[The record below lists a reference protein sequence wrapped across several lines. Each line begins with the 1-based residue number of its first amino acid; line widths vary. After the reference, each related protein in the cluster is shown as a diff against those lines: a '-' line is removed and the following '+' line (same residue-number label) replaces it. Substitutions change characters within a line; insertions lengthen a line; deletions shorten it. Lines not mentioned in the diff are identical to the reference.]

1 MADRR
6 LTIAYTVLALA
17 AFAANSILCRMA
29 LREGVVDPATFSTVR
44 FASGA
49 MMLIVVGAR
58 TKRPFFPLS
67 GSWVAAISLAIYAL
81 PFAFAYTQL
90 SAGTGALIM
99 FGCVQ
104 VTMLVA
110 ALSAG
115 ERPHA
120 VQWVG
125 LIVALAGLVNLV
137 FPGLTAPSPLG
148 AALMAT
154 AGVCWGLYSL
164 LGRSASNPL
173 LQNTGNFVRA
183 VPLIAV
189 VSVFTTPSIHI
200 EPRGA
205 VLSIASGAVA
215 TGLGYVVWYAAVRG
229 LSAVRASVVQLAVP
243 LIAAGGG
250 VLLLSETVTLRLVSS
265 TILVLGGITM
275 ATLGGARSLRATIA
289 AEPTR

>member
-6 LTIAYTVLALA
+6 LTIAYTVMAMV

-44 FASGA
+44 FLSGA
-49 MMLIVVGAR
+49 ILLTIVATR

-67 GSWVAAISLAIYAL
+67 GSWLAAVVLTVYAL

-110 ALSAG
+110 AVGEG
-115 ERPHA
+115 ERPHV
-120 VQWVG
+120 VQWLG
-125 LIVALAGLVNLV
+125 LVVALTGLVNLV

-154 AGVCWGLYSL
+154 AGVCWGVYSL
-164 LGRSASNPL
+164 LGRASNPL

-183 VPLIAV
+183 VPLIAAA
-189 VSVFTTPSIHI
+189 SAFTMPRMHI

-229 LSAVRASVVQLAVP
+229 LTAVRASVVQLAVP

-265 TILVLGGITM
+265 TVLVLGGITM
-275 ATLGGARSLRATIA
+275 AILGGARSLRTTV

>member
-6 LTIAYTVLALA
+6 LTIAYTVMAMV

-44 FASGA
+44 FLSGA
-49 MMLIVVGAR
+49 ILLTIVATR

-67 GSWVAAISLAIYAL
+67 GSWLAAVVLTVYAL

-110 ALSAG
+110 AVGEG
-115 ERPHA
+115 ERPHV
-120 VQWVG
+120 VQWLG
-125 LIVALAGLVNLV
+125 LVVALTGLVNLV

-154 AGVCWGLYSL
+154 AGVCWGVYSL
-164 LGRSASNPL
+164 LGRGASNPL

-183 VPLIAV
+183 VPLIAAA
-189 VSVFTTPSIHI
+189 SAFTMPRMHI

-229 LSAVRASVVQLAVP
+229 LTAVRASVVQLAVP

-265 TILVLGGITM
+265 TVLVLGGITM
-275 ATLGGARSLRATIA
+275 AILGGARSLRTTV

>member
-6 LTIAYTVLALA
+6 LTIAYTVMALV

-49 MMLIVVGAR
+49 TMLLVVAAR
-58 TKRPFFPLS
+58 TRRPFFPLS
-67 GSWVAAISLAIYAL
+67 GSWVAAIALAIYAL

-115 ERPHA
+115 ERPHV
-120 VQWVG
+120 VQWLG
-125 LIVALAGLVNLV
+125 LVVALAGLVNLV
-137 FPGLTAPSPLG
+137 FPGLDAPSPLG

-154 AGVCWGLYSL
+154 AGVCWGVYSL
-164 LGRSASNPL
+164 LGREAANPL

-183 VPLIAV
+183 VPLIAAA
-189 VSVFTTPSIHI
+189 SVFAMPRMHI

-205 VLSIASGAVA
+205 VLSIASGALA
-215 TGLGYVVWYAAVRG
+215 SGLGYVVWYAAVRG
-229 LSAVRASVVQLAVP
+229 LTAVRASVVQLAVP

-250 VLLLSETVTLRLVSS
+250 VLLLSETVTLRLLSS
-265 TILVLGGITM
+265 TVLVLGGITM
-275 ATLGGARSLRATIA
+275 ATVGGARSLRATVA
-289 AEPTR
+289 SEPTQ